1 MRNIRRDLHE
11 GELKSRARVKR
22 SAVRRDM
29 SIDFA
34 EQQSKLRRSGMEISS
49 HFMSLLTELGD
60 WEMDFCYKHI
70 APSGAPALRRHLFN
84 RARWVLG

>member
-34 EQQSKLRRSGMEISS
+34 EQQSKLHRSGMEKPV
-49 HFMSLLTELGD
+49 LL
-60 WEMDFCYKHI
+60 CR
-70 APSGAPALRRHLFN
+70 S
-84 RARWVLG
+84 

>member
-34 EQQSKLRRSGMEISS
+34 EQQSKLRRSGMEQSAVLCRSYGACPNWQMI
-49 HFMSLLTELGD
+49 LL
-60 WEMDFCYKHI
+60 
-70 APSGAPALRRHLFN
+70 
-84 RARWVLG
+84 